1 MKLLSIKG
9 KETLLSSSRLFHIE
23 MYVNGVV
30 FEALFF
36 ERFPLAE
43 LRALFNSDV
52 FATNQK
58 LEDRNIINNSAREM
72 STHNISIY
80 ILRKSLN
87 SQISFR
93 LLLNFTEI
101 G

>member
-1 MKLLSIKG
+1 
-9 KETLLSSSRLFHIE
+9 

-30 FEALFF
+30 FEARLF
-36 ERFPLAE
+36 ERFPLEE

-72 STHNISIY
+72 STHHISIY

-87 SQISFR
+87 PQISFP
-93 LLLNFTEI
+93 FY
-101 G
+101 